1 MRFDT
6 HTRKLSG
13 EGQATQQ
20 QQNLG
25 NRIFGLSSIKHATS
39 ATRRPTRYPSRPV
52 FGLSLGGLVIS
63 STARIWSAV
72 AVVAAIGAI
81 AAAQVGSV
89 AHAQGRTVLLLEE
102 EVIKGEVQK
111 PTVTL
116 FVTRQNINTDAT
128 LELRESFVPR
138 IIESVE
144 KKPF

>member
-1 MRFDT
+1 MSP
-6 HTRKLSG
+6 LSPR
-13 EGQATQQ
+13 
-20 QQNLG
+20 LW
-25 NRIFGLSSIKHATS
+25 I
-39 ATRRPTRYPSRPV
+39 
-52 FGLSLGGLVIS
+52 
-63 STARIWSAV
+63 
-72 AVVAAIGAI
+72 VVAAVASI
-81 AAAQVGSV
+81 GSV
-89 AHAQGRTVLLLEE
+89 AYAQSRTVLLLEE

>member
-1 MRFDT
+1 MSPPNPR
-6 HTRKLSG
+6 LW
-13 EGQATQQ
+13 
-20 QQNLG
+20 
-25 NRIFGLSSIKHATS
+25 I
-39 ATRRPTRYPSRPV
+39 
-52 FGLSLGGLVIS
+52 
-63 STARIWSAV
+63 
-72 AVVAAIGAI
+72 VVAAVAGI
-81 AAAQVGSV
+81 GSV
-89 AHAQGRTVLLLEE
+89 AYAQSRTVLLLEE